1 MLLACDE
8 AGFTGPDLLAKDQR
22 YFAFASINI
31 SDDEA
36 WLLIDAARKA
46 HPVQM
51 PELKASKLM
60 GSNQGRRLIAHLVQ
74 SLSGR
79 FAITAHDK
87 LLALCG
93 WVFEY
98 VFEPVFQDD
107 PSIFYEKEFHLFIA
121 MYCYLWFQS
130 DSPEVKI
137 TLAEFQDMMRSKD
150 LEKAPSLFAST
161 NNITNRQQHP
171 FEFIRRFATAHRTTI
186 AKEVLEV
193 QHHTSDKGTW
203 TLDLSASGL
212 WSHLNYWGQH
222 KEPLAVVCDESKP
235 LRSIAAELSGDAMDA
250 AMIRARMMK
259 PDEPLG
265 WQMSEPVK
273 FADSRAHPSIQLADI
288 LASTVVYCH
297 TNGMP
302 QGFEATAHILDG
314 GMLKDSI
321 FPDLERVQLNN
332 DPVKVHYA
340 VLLEM
345 VAQAEGGG
353 MGISAE
359 SYFELAEQAI
369 TSGELVLE

>member
-22 YFAFASINI
+22 YFAFASVNI

-36 WLLIDAARKA
+36 WMLIDNARKA
-46 HPVQM
+46 YPVQM
-51 PELKASKLM
+51 PELKASRLM
-60 GSNQGRRLIAHLVQ
+60 GSNQGRRLISHLVE

-79 FAITAHDK
+79 FAISAHDK

-107 PSIFYEKEFHLFIA
+107 PRIFYEKEFHLFIA

-130 DSPEVKI
+130 DDPEVET

-150 LEKAPSLFAST
+150 LAKAPSLFASANQT
-161 NNITNRQQHP
+161 TKTQQHP
-171 FEFIRRFATAHRTTI
+171 FELIRRFATAHRKTI

-193 QHHTSDKGTW
+193 QEHASDNGTW

-212 WSHLNYWGQH
+212 WSHLNHWGQY

-235 LRSIAAELSGDAMDA
+235 LKSIAAKLDGDVMDA
-250 AMIRARMMK
+250 VMRRARMVK
-259 PDEPLG
+259 PDSTLG

-273 FADSRAHPSIQLADI
+273 FADSRAHPSVQLADI
-288 LASTVVYCH
+288 LASTVVYCYI
-297 TNGMP
+297 NGMP
-302 QGFEATAHILDG
+302 KGFDVTAHILDA

-321 FPDLERVQLNN
+321 FPDYERVKLDN

-340 VLLEM
+340 VLTEL
-345 VAQAEGGG
+345 VARAEGGG
-353 MGISAE
+353 TDYPIE
-359 SYFELAEQAI
+359 SYFKFAKRAI
-369 TSGELVLE
+369 ASGELVFE